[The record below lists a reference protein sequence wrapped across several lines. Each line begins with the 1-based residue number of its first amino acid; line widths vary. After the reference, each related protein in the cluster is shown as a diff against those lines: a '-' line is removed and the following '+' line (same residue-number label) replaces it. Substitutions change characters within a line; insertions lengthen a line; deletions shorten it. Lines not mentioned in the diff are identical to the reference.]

1 MNYNIICIIIYEKM
15 TKYSR
20 EQSLNNTWIE
30 QWNISMKG
38 REKKK
43 KRKRNEKVKKKSIKE
58 KKNIWIICVNRKSR
72 NSPFIFKKFK
82 TKSIMKTNY
91 EFDWLQKNAI
101 LYDIL

>member
-43 KRKRNEKVKKKSIKE
+43 RERETKK
-58 KKNIWIICVNRKSR
+58 
-72 NSPFIFKKFK
+72 
-82 TKSIMKTNY
+82 
-91 EFDWLQKNAI
+91 
-101 LYDIL
+101 

>member
-43 KRKRNEKVKKKSIKE
+43 KEKEKRKSKKKKYKR
-58 KKNIWIICVNRKSR
+58 KKKYMDYMC
-72 NSPFIFKKFK
+72 
-82 TKSIMKTNY
+82 
-91 EFDWLQKNAI
+91 E
-101 LYDIL
+101 